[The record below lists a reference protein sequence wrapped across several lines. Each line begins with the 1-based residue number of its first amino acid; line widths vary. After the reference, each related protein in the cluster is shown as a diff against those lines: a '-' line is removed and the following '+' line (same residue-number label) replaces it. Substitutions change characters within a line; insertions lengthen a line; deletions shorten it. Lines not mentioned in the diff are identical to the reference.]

1 MGTERGYILPSHHR
15 AIEEAVPRV
24 MASGLRGWRVV
35 DWVVTLTNARFSA
48 PIPPAGYYRD
58 LTERALRAGAARGGY
73 VRVRAGERVR
83 GRGTGGV
90 VHSGAARADGGGRHA
105 GPAGVLRRSLH
116 GHRNDPDPL
125 RCTPWSEGC
134 PS

>member
-1 MGTERGYILPSHHR
+1 MGTERGYLLPSHHR

-58 LTERALRAGAARGGY
+58 LTETALRRALR
-73 VRVRAGERVR
+73 
-83 GRGTGGV
+83 
-90 VHSGAARADGGGRHA
+90 
-105 GPAGVLRRSLH
+105 
-116 GHRNDPDPL
+116 
-125 RCTPWSEGC
+125 
-134 PS
+134 